1 MLAPGVKIMTIQSA
15 KGIEFDHV
23 ILPRLTN
30 GYFPYIRAAGS
41 SHDEWED
48 AINRARSLLFV
59 GMTRARLGLYML
71 TIKGLE
77 SPLLREL
84 DPEKYISEG

>member
-1 MLAPGVKIMTIQSA
+1 
-15 KGIEFDHV
+15 
-23 ILPRLTN
+23 
-30 GYFPYIRAAGS
+30 
-41 SHDEWED
+41 
-48 AINRARSLLFV
+48 
-59 GMTRARLGLYML
+59 MTRARLGLYML